1 MTKKDILRGLA
12 GLIVVAII
20 ATCARFL
27 PESYCAFATGFI
39 GCMVVGIYGIL
50 IDNKIF

>member
-1 MTKKDILRGLA
+1 MTKKEILRGLA
-12 GLIVVAII
+12 GLIVVVII

-27 PESYCAFATGFI
+27 PESCCAFATGFV

>member
-1 MTKKDILRGLA
+1 MTKKEILRSIA

-20 ATCARFL
+20 AICARCL
-27 PESYCAFATGFI
+27 PESYCAFATGFV

>member
-1 MTKKDILRGLA
+1 MTKKEILRGFA

-20 ATCARFL
+20 ATCAWCL
-27 PESYCAFATGFI
+27 PESYCAFATGFV